1 MPGKGVVHVVD
12 DDAEVRAVL
21 KRLLELMGFEAVLH
35 GTAQAFLDAVH
46 DPSPGCALLDL
57 YMPAMNGLDV
67 QAELQRRG
75 IRLPVIIM
83 TGQGDVPVAVQAMKA
98 GAVDFIE
105 KPFDDKTLLDA
116 INLALAR
123 GAEPDR
129 DKEIADAAERVANL
143 SAREREVLFA
153 LVSGKTNKLIAF
165 DLGISVRTVEVHR
178 SRMME
183 RLGVPQLAEAVR
195 LAVLARMSS

>member
-1 MPGKGVVHVVD
+1 MPGKRVVHVVD

-35 GTAQAFLDAVH
+35 GTAQAFLDAAH
-46 DPSPGCALLDL
+46 DPAPGCALLDL

-116 INLALAR
+116 INVALAR